1 MSDKRKIIDTS
12 LSAVAHGFLEF
23 SKNFKKGKT
32 AEELLKPFMKSLKSD
47 LGEFEIIY
55 DYIWGKDTLNID
67 GITDGNYIPK
77 AGDTVIMDISILKD
91 GVWCDVCRTYFV
103 GTPSPEQTHMFEL
116 IKSSI
121 KAGEKELY
129 SGNLTGNVY
138 RAVNAVYEA
147 DGKTLIHHAGHS
159 IKNAAVDEPRFTDGN
174 TEIIEGGT
182 FYTIETGHYETF
194 GIRLE
199 NDYYV
204 GENVTENLFEKLMKL
219 EIEEYIL

>member
-1 MSDKRKIIDTS
+1 MQDKRKVIERS
-12 LSAVAHGFLEF
+12 LSAVAHAFSDF
-23 SKNFKKGKT
+23 SKNFEREKT
-32 AEELLKPFMKSLKSD
+32 VEELLVPFMKSLKDD
-47 LGEFEIIY
+47 LGEFEILY

-67 GITDGNYIPK
+67 GVTDGDYIPK
-77 AGDTVIMDISILKD
+77 PGDSVIMDISILKD

-103 GTPSPEQTHMFEL
+103 GEPSSEQKHMFEL
-116 IKSSI
+116 ITNSI

-138 RAVNAVYEA
+138 RAVNSVFES

-182 FYTIETGHYETF
+182 FYTIETGHYENF

-199 NDYYV
+199 NDYFV
-204 GENVTENLFEKLMKL
+204 GEDLCENLFENLMKL

>member
-1 MSDKRKIIDTS
+1 MSEKRKIIENS
-12 LSAVAHGFLEF
+12 LSAVSRAFKEF
-23 SKNFKKGKT
+23 SKNFKQGKT
-32 AEELLKPFMKSLKSD
+32 TEELLIPFMNSLKSD
-47 LGEFEIIY
+47 LGEFEIVY

-67 GITDGNYIPK
+67 GITNGDYVPKDGDS
-77 AGDTVIMDISILKD
+77 AIMDISILKD

-103 GTPSPEQTHMFEL
+103 GEPSVEQVHMFEL

-121 KAGEKELY
+121 KAGEKELF

-138 RAVNAVYEA
+138 KAVNSVFEA

-182 FYTIETGHYETF
+182 FYTIETGHYENF

-204 GENVTENLFEKLMKL
+204 GDNKTENLFEGLMKL
-219 EIEEYIL
+219 DIKEYIL

>member
-1 MSDKRKIIDTS
+1 MEEKRKIIESS
-12 LSAVAHGFLEF
+12 LTAVAHAFSEF
-23 SKNFKKGKT
+23 SKNFEMGKT
-32 AEELLKPFMKSLKSD
+32 AEELFVPFMDSLRKD
-47 LGEFEIIY
+47 LGEFEILY
-55 DYIWGKDTLNID
+55 DYIWGQDTLNID
-67 GITDGNYIPK
+67 GVTDGNYVPK
-77 AGDTVIMDISILKD
+77 IGDPVIMDISILKD

-103 GTPSPEQTHMFEL
+103 GEASSEQRHMFEL

-138 RAVNAVYEA
+138 KAVNSVFER

-174 TEIIEGGT
+174 TETIGSKT
-182 FYTIETGHYETF
+182 FYTIETGHYDRF

-204 GENVTENLFEKLMKL
+204 GDDKVENLFENLMKL

>member
-1 MSDKRKIIDTS
+1 MQNKRQIIDAS
-12 LSAVAHGFLEF
+12 LLAVSRAFSEF
-23 SKNFKKGKT
+23 SKNFKRGKT
-32 AEELLKPFMKSLKSD
+32 IEELFLPFRKSLKAA
-47 LGEFEIIY
+47 LGEFEILY

-67 GITDGNYIPK
+67 GVTDGAYIPK
-77 AGDTVIMDISILKD
+77 DGDSVIMDISILKD

-103 GTPSPEQTHMFEL
+103 GEPSPEQMHMFEL
-116 IKSSI
+116 IKDSI

-138 RAVNAVYEA
+138 RTVNSVYEK

-159 IKNAAVDEPRFTDGN
+159 IKNAAVDEPRFTEGN

-182 FYTIETGHYETF
+182 FYTIETGHYENF

-199 NDYYV
+199 NDYFV
-204 GENVTENLFEKLMKL
+204 GEDLCENLFEKLMKL
-219 EIEEYIL
+219 DIKEYIL